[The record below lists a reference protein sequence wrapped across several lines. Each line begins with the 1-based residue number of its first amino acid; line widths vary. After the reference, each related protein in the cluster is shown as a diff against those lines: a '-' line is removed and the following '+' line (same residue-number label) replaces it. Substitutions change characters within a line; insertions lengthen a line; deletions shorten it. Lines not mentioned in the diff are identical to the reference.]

1 MKKLLMLV
9 LLASFSVVLASASS
23 LCASGT
29 DATVPPGPG
38 DSFSLTSVG
47 SCAVGG
53 VTFSNFSVFLAVGP
67 FPAGGFSVNVFTD
80 PAGGIDID
88 YTGIS
93 APADFHLAFE
103 ATPGITSM
111 ILETG
116 VGSTV
121 SEGVCNTAF
130 NVNNGSSACGPNLLN
145 QTPITASNGGTITS
159 LITFAG
165 TDFFFKDIS
174 GGSEVTELIAPEP
187 MTLSMMGVG
196 LLGLGIFGRRRSS
209 K

>member
-1 MKKLLMLV
+1 MKKFLMLV

-38 DSFSLTSVG
+38 DSFSVAGT
-47 SCAVGG
+47 CAVGG
-53 VTFSNFSVFLAVGP
+53 VTFSNFNVFLAVGP
-67 FPAGGFSVNVFTD
+67 FPVGGFSVNVFID
-80 PAGGIDID
+80 PAGGLDID

-121 SEGVCNTAF
+121 SEGVCNTTF
-130 NVNNGSSACGPNLLN
+130 NVNSGTSACGPDLLN

-159 LITFAG
+159 LITFSG

-196 LLGLGIFGRRRSS
+196 LLGLGFFGRRRIS